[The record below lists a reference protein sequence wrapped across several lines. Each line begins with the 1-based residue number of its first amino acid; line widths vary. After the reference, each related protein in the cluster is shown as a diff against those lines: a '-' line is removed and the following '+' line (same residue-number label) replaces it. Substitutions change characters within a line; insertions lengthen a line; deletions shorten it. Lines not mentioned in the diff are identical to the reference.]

1 MKLKKLKTIKQ
12 KITII
17 PIIIVTILSFIIP
30 NYAHAGWFSDTSDN
44 MFKSLIDLLLY
55 IPDSIILGA
64 QNFLTDEKAFYTDM
78 ITKKSAKELMVEDI
92 KELEGTWL
100 GPVANILGGLG
111 SVWGIGDL
119 SAWLGGYQS
128 ETTVD
133 MSNIKL
139 NLMTIFSNKVDAFN
153 VNFFKKTKNPSDKNI
168 AANLRNVI
176 ATWYV
181 TLRNIALVL
190 MLLVLVFIGIK
201 ITVSSVAG
209 DKAKY
214 KQLLVDWLVGICL
227 LVFMHYIMAFSVNL
241 VESLVDMFTINTA
254 ADELLNYSRTRAAL
268 PIDTTPED
276 RRRRKYSSR

>member
-1 MKLKKLKTIKQ
+1 MKIKKLNTIKQ
-12 KITII
+12 KIAII
-17 PIIIVTILSFIIP
+17 PIIIVTVLSFIIP

-55 IPDSIILGA
+55 IPDSIILGI
-64 QNFLTDEKAFYTDM
+64 QNSLTDEKATYTDM

-92 KELEGTWL
+92 EDETSWL
-100 GPVANILGGLG
+100 GPISKIFGGLA
-111 SVWGIGDL
+111 SVPGIGSL
-119 SAWLGGYQS
+119 NAWINGYQS
-128 ETTVD
+128 ETKVD

-139 NLMTIFSNKVDAFN
+139 NLITIFSNKIDAFN
-153 VNFFKKTKNPSDKNI
+153 VNFFKKVENPSDKNI

-227 LVFMHYIMAFSVNL
+227 LVFMHYIMVFSVNL
-241 VESLVDMFTINTA
+241 VESIVDMFTTNTA

-268 PIDTTPED
+268 PIDTTPEE
-276 RRRRKYSSR
+276 RRKGEHSRR